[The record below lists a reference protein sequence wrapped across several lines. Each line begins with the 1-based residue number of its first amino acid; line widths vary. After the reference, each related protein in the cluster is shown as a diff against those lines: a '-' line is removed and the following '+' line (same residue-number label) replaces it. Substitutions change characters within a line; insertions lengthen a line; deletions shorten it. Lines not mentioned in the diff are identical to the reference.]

1 MDTPE
6 EQIETLARN
15 IERRELLARRRAWL
29 LSLVPLIFAGLLLAY
44 TVWQVAGAK
53 LELAQTEAQLS
64 TTSSQLDTVESNLTS
79 LQSQLPTAQA
89 ALTQAGEELA
99 QSQVALTT
107 ARQDLDRSQA
117 ALATAQA
124 DLKEAQVFIQNACP
138 INVDAL
144 KDYLS
149 HETPQ
154 AWLLRYLLDHQAG
167 ANVPWNPAGFSL
179 EEGFDSPNFALFAL
193 QELDFLS
200 REFGAGT
207 RLWNVL
213 PPTDQLADGDIVY
226 YDSGY
231 TMFYFNLPIDYY
243 GSETRACVIGMTP
256 LGIQSRMMNFA
267 ESPNFLKAPFNP

>member
-29 LSLVPLIFAGLLLAY
+29 LTLVPLVFAGLLLAY

-53 LELAQTEAQLS
+53 LELAQTETQL
-64 TTSSQLDTVESNLTS
+64 TTTNSQLDTAESNLTS
-79 LQSQLPTAQA
+79 LKSQLPTAQA
-89 ALTQAGEELA
+89 ALTQVGGQLA
-99 QSQVALTT
+99 QFQAELEAAQQELSLSQ
-107 ARQDLDRSQA
+107 S

-144 KDYLS
+144 KDYLGR
-149 HETPQ
+149 ETPQ
-154 AWLLRYLLDHQAG
+154 AQLLRYLLDHQTG
-167 ANVPWNPAGFSL
+167 ANVPWNPGGFSL

-193 QELDFLS
+193 QELNFLS
-200 REFGAGT
+200 REYSAGT

-213 PPTDQLADGDIVY
+213 PPTDWPANGDIVY

-231 TMFYFNLPIDYY
+231 TMFYFDLPISYI
-243 GSETRACVIGMTP
+243 GSEMRACVIGMTP
-256 LGIQSRMMNFA
+256 LGVQSQMMNFA